1 MACNTGVILIPVEI
15 RYMILPITQQKQ
27 NSIHFNISN
36 SINCPHKLLSCLFVH
51 KFVPKRI
58 HKLGIYEQISVV
70 RSHQF
75 RYALPRENTAQ

>member
-36 SINCPHKLLSCLFVH
+36 SINCPHNLQFYRFVH
-51 KFVPKRI
+51 KFVPKRT
-58 HKLGIYEQISVV
+58 HKLGRYEQI
-70 RSHQF
+70 
-75 RYALPRENTAQ
+75 